1 MLFTELLQ
9 GFFVVKMTNVHV
21 HVIILTNQCNG
32 TICTIFV
39 DPWTVE
45 YRRSELCSGP
55 LKPKTSLNKIVFL
68 ASLLNMHPLEDIANT
83 E

>member
-1 MLFTELLQ
+1 MI
-9 GFFVVKMTNVHV
+9 VMK
-21 HVIILTNQCNG
+21 
-32 TICTIFV
+32 

-55 LKPKTSLNKIVFL
+55 LKPKTSLKKIVFL
-68 ASLLNMHPLEDIANT
+68 ESLLNMHPLEDIANT